1 MELQTG
7 TSLRASR
14 HSLVVWVLLVSAPA
28 LSGCGMKVDA
38 PALPPVKSDHTF
50 LTKEQQA
57 KAMADLAA
65 KKEAGTADAL
75 RQIEQTK

>member
-1 MELQTG
+1 MLWVW
-7 TSLRASR
+7 
-14 HSLVVWVLLVSAPA
+14 LVCAPA

-65 KKEAGTADAL
+65 KKDAETTESL
-75 RQIEQTK
+75 RRIEQTKK